1 MAQSIN
7 QQVRFYSGDPYED
20 VKRYPQRVRALL
32 IRSAKPKMLPRWEH
46 RSKDMNDLGSR

>member
-7 QQVRFYSGDPYED
+7 QEVRFYSGDPYED

-32 IRSAKPKMLPRWEH
+32 IRSAKPKMLPRWEY
-46 RSKDMNDLGSR
+46 RSKHMNDLGSR